1 MTDPAALRADYTR
14 GNLDESDVADEWYP
28 QLRLWFDTAAGDP
41 AVLVASS
48 AKIREALGWS
58 PKYERLDD
66 IVGSAWRWMQKFD
79 ATATRYSTTPHAR

>member
-1 MTDPAALRADYTR
+1 VTGRPIKV
-14 GNLDESDVADEWYP
+14 DVKP
-28 QLRLWFDTAAGDP
+28 RRAGDP

-79 ATATRYSTTPHAR
+79 ATAARYSTTPHAR